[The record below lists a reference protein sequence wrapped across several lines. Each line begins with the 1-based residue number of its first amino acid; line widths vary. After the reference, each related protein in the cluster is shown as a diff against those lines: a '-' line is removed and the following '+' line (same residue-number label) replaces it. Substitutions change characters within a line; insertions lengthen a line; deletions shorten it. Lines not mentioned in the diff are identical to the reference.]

1 MKNTDT
7 NVNLNVQ
14 ELGVLLSALQLLEYV
29 DEHHIAK
36 EYGSVPS
43 LYNRL
48 KLIYDGLDSTICQ
61 TKDDPICEPSF

>member
-36 EYGSVPS
+36 EYVVF
-43 LYNRL
+43 LHF
-48 KLIYDGLDSTICQ
+48 TIV
-61 TKDDPICEPSF
+61 